1 MIKPR
6 YRGWI
11 SRDLARGGSGSPCQI
26 QQPNALQRVPAVI
39 ATSAARGIV
48 RRQRSE
54 LRRQKMRVGRDIGN
68 LEPSPVEPVCMLN
81 TTYRRAGRPP
91 SSEESSVGQEVVS
104 TCRTW
109 V

>member
-54 LRRQKMRVGRDIGN
+54 LLRQKMRVGRAIAN
-68 LEPSPVEPVCMLN
+68 LEPSPVEPVWLLN
-81 TTYRRAGRPP
+81 HTSRRDVLPP
-91 SSEESSVGQEVVS
+91 CRFFSTPAVYYQAEE
-104 TCRTW
+104 
-109 V
+109 